1 MASTGSVSSWDES
14 LLVAMIQYPVPVIKG
29 PADIQTQVDQICKA
43 VASTKAGY
51 PEADLIV
58 MPEYSTQGLNTAIW
72 TYDEMLLRIDSPEI
86 DRFKQACKENDVW
99 GVFSL
104 MEQNDDPSLPPFMR
118 PSSSTQMV
126 KLFFT
131 TENWPW
137 VPIGYGLQAITECR
151 FAMDQGVRLAV
162 CICHDGMFPE
172 LAREAAYKGAN
183 VYIRISGYSTQVN
196 DQWIWTNRTNAWQ
209 NLMYTISVNLAG
221 YDGVFYYFGEG
232 TVCNYDGNVIQQGHR
247 NPWEI
252 VTAELFPRL
261 VDKARENWA
270 LENNIFNLGCRAYVG
285 KPGGK
290 ENTSRGSRSAN
301 GGVKLRDDKVRIRD
315 GWKYYPDGVKLG
327 TMPQN
332 GVAKP
337 ILKQQHSCAAP
348 FPCGIKVRQ
357 N

>member
-1 MASTGSVSSWDES
+1 MTFILGFMGSTGSVSAWEEA

-29 PADIQTQVDQICKA
+29 PADIQTQVDQICQA
-43 VASTKAGY
+43 VATTKAGY
-51 PEADLIV
+51 PDLDLIV
-58 MPEYSTQGLNTAIW
+58 FPEYSTQGLNTSLW

-86 DRFKQACKENDVW
+86 SRFRDACRDNDVW

-104 MEQNDDPSLPPFMR
+104 MEQNDDPSLPPFNTAIIINSQGEIALHYR
-118 PSSSTQMV
+118 
-126 KLFFT
+126 KLQ
-131 TENWPW
+131 PW
-137 VPIGYGLQAITECR
+137 VPIEPWSPGNYGMPVCE
-151 FAMDQGVRLAV
+151 GPKGSRLAV

-232 TVCNYDGNVIQQGHR
+232 TVCNYDGNVLQQGHR

-285 KPGGK
+285 KPGGEK
-290 ENTSRGSRSAN
+290 ENYLTWVRDLAN
-301 GGVKLRDDKVRIRD
+301 GCYKLPWDEKIRIRD
-315 GWKYYPDGVKLG
+315 GWKYYPEGVKLG
-327 TMPQN
+327 
-332 GVAKP
+332 P
-337 ILKQQHSCAAP
+337 ISQAGLP
-348 FPCGIKVRQ
+348 G
-357 N
+357 